1 MKWKTKASV
10 TTQGQGNIG
19 TFFDICK
26 TGDIQRV
33 VSFLRSSNDS
43 VQEILDA
50 TDTTQS
56 KTGLHYATE

>member
-26 TGDIQRV
+26 TGDI
-33 VSFLRSSNDS
+33 
-43 VQEILDA
+43 
-50 TDTTQS
+50 
-56 KTGLHYATE
+56 